1 MHQKAIAAAM
11 GVRISATGL
20 EGAVA
25 GTPLLR
31 REKED
36 SLEELKSTGL
46 FYVLVGLFCVV
57 IRALLTLA
65 QVYPSDG
72 RPARSYERHFDQ
84 RQGRSRAGVPKAC
97 GNMEL

>member
-1 MHQKAIAAAM
+1 VRHKAIAAAM

-46 FYVLVGLFCVV
+46 FCVVVGLFCV
-57 IRALLTLA
+57 
-65 QVYPSDG
+65 G
-72 RPARSYERHFDQ
+72 H
-84 RQGRSRAGVPKAC
+84 
-97 GNMEL
+97 